1 MKMKPVF
8 LIGFMG
14 AGKTTIGQALGA
26 RLNKT
31 VCDTDQ
37 MIEKKFGQSISQLFE
52 LYGEQEFR
60 KLETALLKEITEECS
75 IITTGGGIILT
86 KENREFM
93 KKTGD
98 VIFLQCDFSSLWER
112 LDGDQTR
119 PLIYHR
125 KKEEVESLYKKRL
138 PLYQE
143 SATITVDTTDKTVE
157 ETVHEIIRR
166 LKG

>member
-1 MKMKPVF
+1 
-8 LIGFMG
+8 MG

-26 RLNKT
+26 RLHKP
-31 VCDTDQ
+31 VLDTDQ
-37 MIEKKFGQSISQLFE
+37 MIERKSGRSISQLFE
-52 LYGEQEFR
+52 LYGEPEFR
-60 KLETALLKEITEECS
+60 KLESALLKEIAKEGY

-93 KKTGD
+93 KKNGE

-112 LDGDQTR
+112 LEGDQTR

-125 KKEEVESLYKKRL
+125 KKEEAEALYKKRL

-143 SATITVDTTDKTVE
+143 SATITVDTTSKTVE
-157 ETVHEIIRR
+157 ETVNEIIQC
-166 LKG
+166 LNG

>member
-1 MKMKPVF
+1 MKPVF

-14 AGKTTIGQALGA
+14 AGKTTIGQALSA
-26 RLNKT
+26 RLNKP
-31 VCDTDQ
+31 VYDTDQ
-37 MIEKKFGQSISQLFE
+37 MIERKYGQSISRLFE
-52 LYGEQEFR
+52 LYGEQKFR
-60 KLETALLKEITEECS
+60 KLETALLKEITKESS

-93 KKTGD
+93 KKNGD

-112 LDGDQTR
+112 LEGDRTR

-125 KKEEVESLYKKRL
+125 KKEEVEALYKNRL
-138 PLYQE
+138 PLYLE

-157 ETVHEIIRR
+157 ETVDEMIRR
-166 LKG
+166 LNG